1 MTKSSGMES
10 QLIHEWHK
18 NLGTVPIGAQL
29 LEFCKKEFI
38 HKRQNFT
45 IEGKLDL
52 RKASFAGQDLR
63 GVSFTEFDV
72 SGSDFTGCKVDRDG
86 FIYLISFVKLG
97 QISLKGLDIN
107 GLDLSNLDLFDIDL
121 SSLNFNGVKLDR
133 NTLLSILLGSRNIS
147 FAGVNFKNINL
158 TGQPVSD
165 TVNGVIGFNYFDL
178 EGLNFDKA
186 NFENAE
192 LSGVNLSSSSFQ
204 KANFKNARIIGSI
217 AVEANFSSANFS
229 NAKLMHSDFTNAIFD
244 YADLSDT
251 QV

>member
-1 MTKSSGMES
+1 MEN
-10 QLIHEWHK
+10 QLIHEWRK
-18 NLGTVPIGAQL
+18 NLGAVPIDAHL

-45 IEGKLDL
+45 VEGRLDL
-52 RKASFAGQDLR
+52 KKASFAGQDLR
-63 GVSFTEFDV
+63 GASLAEFDI
-72 SGSDFTGCKVDRDG
+72 SGSDFTGCKVDREG
-86 FIYLISFVKLG
+86 FIHLISFVKLG
-97 QISLKGLDIN
+97 TISLKGLDIN

-121 SSLNFNGVKLDR
+121 SLLNFNGVKLDR
-133 NTLLSILLGSRNIS
+133 NTLLSILLGSKKIS
-147 FAGVNFKNINL
+147 FAGVDLQNINFA
-158 TGQPVSD
+158 GQPVSD
-165 TVNGVIGFNYFDL
+165 IVNGVIGFNYFDL

-217 AVEANFSSANFS
+217 AVNANFTSANFS
-229 NAKLMHSDFTNAIFD
+229 NAKLMHSDFSNAIFD
-244 YADLSDT
+244 YADLSNT